1 MGAVNIIFY
10 KEGDS
15 VPILEFLEEIP
26 KKASEKGEV
35 KLERLAELG
44 NELRRPEADFLRDG
58 IYELRWQLQGIQ
70 YRLLYFFHG
79 RELVVLSH
87 GIIKQESEV
96 PIKEIEL
103 ALKRKIIFEKDPKA
117 HSYSEDNDGG

>member
-1 MGAVNIIFY
+1 MGAVKIIFY
-10 KEGDS
+10 KDGSS
-15 VPILEFLEEIP
+15 VPILEFLDEIP

-79 RELVVLSH
+79 REAVVLSH
-87 GIIKQESEV
+87 GIIKQGSEV
-96 PIKEIEL
+96 PVKEIEL
-103 ALKRKIIFEKDPKA
+103 ALKRKIIFEKDPVA
-117 HSYSEDNDGG
+117 YSYSENN